1 VIPAR
6 NTRRGP
12 NSSDSFPAVGCAIEL
27 ARYSA
32 ETSTAIRPTDTCI
45 AAAIGTSAVAISEL
59 LTGLSADPMNSG
71 VVNRHEK
78 AFPPSAGVPGSA
90 VLTAGAD
97 VTWHPG
103 GPAGRPGRAAPAA

>member
-1 VIPAR
+1 MPAR

-12 NSSDSFPAVGCAIEL
+12 NSSDSFPAVGWAIEL

-32 ETSTAIRPTDTCI
+32 ATSTAIRPTDTCI

-71 VVNRHEK
+71 VVNRHEN
-78 AFPPSAGVPGSA
+78 AFPPPGGAPRGAVPGG
-90 VLTAGAD
+90 AGAA
-97 VTWHPG
+97 VIACPG
-103 GPAGRPGRAAPAA
+103 GD